1 MTMFTISSTTVNRQH
16 QQHRKTKLK
25 EVRLGKRDVFIVSRH
40 FIFSLVT
47 AKGHKT
53 PTVID
58 EARLMETLM
67 SAHARRQLALRTI
80 CSRIH
85 IHFDAHRSSLG
96 TNSFV
101 YEWMKYS
108 ESDATKDS
116 FLSIQLESRPFD
128 FLSILS
134 CTSLSHV
141 VGCSAW
147 YRLSEFWKHHSSQ
160 PGRSSLSGCL
170 NVDPEVRDVQQQ
182 LYSLHQQI
190 NTWLSL
196 TLCKSMWKDFGIDFG
211 EECFGSRQEKRPQEL
226 VWIDGGSSSDWK

>member
-1 MTMFTISSTTVNRQH
+1 MKLVLWRPWCRHMRDDIAISSWH
-16 QQHRKTKLK
+16 WEPFAH
-25 EVRLGKRDVFIVSRH
+25 E
-40 FIFSLVT
+40 FIF
-47 AKGHKT
+47 
-53 PTVID
+53 I
-58 EARLMETLM
+58 
-67 SAHARRQLALRTI
+67 
-80 CSRIH
+80 
-85 IHFDAHRSSLG
+85 DAHQSSLG

-141 VGCSAW
+141 GGCSAW

-170 NVDPEVRDVQQQ
+170 NVGPEVRDVQQQ
-182 LYSLHQQI
+182 LYSLHQQ
-190 NTWLSL
+190 TKAWLSL
-196 TLCKSMWKDFGIDFG
+196 TLCMSMWKDFGIDFG
-211 EECFGSRQEKRPQEL
+211 EECFGSRQEKRPQDSEL
-226 VWIDGGSSSDWK
+226 VWIDGGSSSRSHEPARKEVFRGVLYYYYSSSWC